1 VRKLSVLLLFFSC
14 LAWGEGELNQR
25 VSVSLKLEGVTE
37 EIARRELLFSACLKS
52 MEKLASGM
60 GYKYDDFNQKL
71 NNAFINYFKLYQEKR
86 LIEKF
91 GVKYKESMSD
101 AEIKSFLTPI
111 LTEEHNLFIKFSQ
124 IIEALKSHS
133 LSAFTQNKEDLNL
146 WTADVNLEFD
156 KIKLEKIFRRV
167 INDKGYHSSKLIIM
181 SDIDAYQFTWPELEL
196 ESHKNFLAPL
206 NQSWLKWEN
215 ENLPTS
221 VAEVRI
227 CEESCLSYIT
237 KWSEDSSEHR
247 ILSDEYADS
256 VLLKVALRLKRVS
269 SKPDLKEATF
279 EWEGRSVLQDLN
291 TKRIL
296 ASFVIPQEK
305 RTFRYTDQKSLN
317 SALASSLYRSPLT
330 SFLQFKRKL
339 EDNIG
344 FNRVSKLVIKGH
356 SNLGDV
362 LTLIE
367 VIKTRG
373 SSLGLEVFIDAFTK
387 DEAQI
392 ACFYRG
398 EEKSFSDVLSGI
410 KELKSSHSYT
420 LVNEFINTHY
430 VIKLITE

>member
-1 VRKLSVLLLFFSC
+1 MRKLSVFLLIFSC

-71 NNAFINYFKLYQEKR
+71 NNAFIDYFKLYQEKR

-133 LSAFTQNKEDLNL
+133 FSAFTQNKEDLNL

-156 KIKLEKIFRRV
+156 KIKLEKVFRRF

-227 CEESCLSYIT
+227 CDESCLSYIT

-247 ILSDEYADS
+247 ILSDEYTDS

>member
-1 VRKLSVLLLFFSC
+1 VRKLNFLLLFFSF

-25 VSVSLKLEGVTE
+25 VNVSLKLEGVTE
-37 EIARRELLFSACLKS
+37 EIARRELLFLACLKS
-52 MEKLASGM
+52 VEKLAPEM

-71 NNAFINYFKLYQEKR
+71 NNAFINYFKLYQDKR

-91 GVKYKESMSD
+91 GVKHKESMTD
-101 AEIKSFLTPI
+101 AEIKSFLAPI
-111 LTEEHNLFIKFSQ
+111 LAEEHSLFIKFSQ
-124 IIEALKSHS
+124 IIETLKSHS
-133 LSAFTQNKEDLNL
+133 FVSFTHNKENLNL
-146 WTADVNLEFD
+146 WAADVNLEFD
-156 KIKLEKIFRRV
+156 RLKLDKMFRRV
-167 INDKGYHSSKLIIM
+167 INEKSHHPSKLIFI
-181 SDIDAYQFTWPELEL
+181 SDIDASQFNWPDLEL
-196 ESHKNFLAPL
+196 ESHKSFLGPL

-215 ENLPTS
+215 ENLPSSITE
-221 VAEVRI
+221 ARI
-227 CEESCLSYIT
+227 CDESCLNYIS
-237 KWSEDSSEHR
+237 KWSEDSSENR
-247 ILSDEYADS
+247 ILSEEYADA

-269 SKPDLKEATF
+269 SRPDLKEATF

-296 ASFVIPQEK
+296 ASFVIPPEK
-305 RTFRYTDQKSLN
+305 RTFRFTDQKALN

-356 SNLGDV
+356 YNLGDV
-362 LTLIE
+362 LSLIE
-367 VIKTRG
+367 MIKTRG

-387 DEAQI
+387 DEAQV